1 MRDPILAGLSNL
13 TLGTFTVSSE
23 RPWDSS
29 GTPLY
34 LKNRKVF
41 YVSEPDQ
48 TDDHIV
54 KTLDS
59 RGVVN
64 RSTTV
69 QVFVTCDAKAPPS
82 NYADLVSAVQD
93 LRLLSTIAGTQTREC
108 DVITTFDADILITE
122 FEFRFTELKSNL

>member
-1 MRDPILAGLSNL
+1 MRDQILAGLGDL
-13 TLGTFTVSSE
+13 ALGTFTVSSE

-41 YVSEPDQ
+41 YVGEPDR
-48 TDDHIV
+48 TDDHIF

-64 RSTTV
+64 RTTTLS
-69 QVFVTCDAKAPPS
+69 VFVSCDAKSPPS
-82 NYADLVSAVQD
+82 NYADLVSAVQE
-93 LRLLSTIAGTQTREC
+93 LRLLTTIAGTQTREC

-122 FEFRFTELKSNL
+122 FEFRFTEIKSNL